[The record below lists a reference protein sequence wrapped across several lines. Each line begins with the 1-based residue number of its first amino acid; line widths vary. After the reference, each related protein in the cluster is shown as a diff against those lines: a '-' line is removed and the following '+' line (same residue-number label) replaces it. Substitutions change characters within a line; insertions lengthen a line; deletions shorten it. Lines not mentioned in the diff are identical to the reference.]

1 MSRCVLLGY
10 PPWETV
16 TVDPDH
22 IAAACRP
29 AEIAIRNRALETTL
43 RAKRAETTA
52 QLMLERGGL

>member
-16 TVDPDH
+16 TEEPCSRTPETVLSNAGKTL
-22 IAAACRP
+22 AAARSTY
-29 AEIAIRNRALETTL
+29 RV
-43 RAKRAETTA
+43 KRSETTA